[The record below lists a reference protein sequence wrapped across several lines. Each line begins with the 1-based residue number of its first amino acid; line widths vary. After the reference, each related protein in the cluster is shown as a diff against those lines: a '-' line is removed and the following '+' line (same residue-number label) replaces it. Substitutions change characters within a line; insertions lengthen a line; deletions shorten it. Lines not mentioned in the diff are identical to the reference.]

1 MVFRQNKGSPRMSS
15 SPTKIDPFFYR
26 LFILT
31 GIVIFLYIFY
41 QLTAVLVPFIVAFIL
56 AYLFNPVVKKIQQ
69 FGISHRWL
77 AILLLYIFLAIV
89 LGLVLWWLIPLVWK
103 QAEAFWNFLPKVV
116 DYYNN
121 QVRDWVTKRS
131 VIKLPPIHF
140 HDMSRGFVEYLQAN
154 YNVNDAH
161 SLFTK
166 LFLSG
171 KNIANVAG
179 MVVLIPILMFYFLY
193 NWDERLAQWQSL
205 IPRPY
210 LNKTVQ
216 IAQESDKALMA
227 FVKGQL
233 LVMFLLGTVYAVQLQ
248 LIGLNVGLIIG
259 MVAGIA
265 SFVPYLGFGVG
276 FITAIVAGFFQFGL
290 DWVKLL
296 MIAGAFMVGQA
307 VEGYVLQ
314 PLLLGDK
321 IGLSPLWV
329 MFAVLA
335 GASLMGV
342 VGMLIALPV
351 AAVLNVI
358 LQHCIEAYRESKF
371 YQENPSQN

>member
-1 MVFRQNKGSPRMSS
+1 MQSYRF
-15 SPTKIDPFFYR
+15 DPFFYR
-26 LFILT
+26 LFVLA
-31 GIVIFLYIFY
+31 GLGIFLYLLY
-41 QLTAVLVPFIVAFIL
+41 QLTSVLIPFIVAFIL
-56 AYLFNPVVKKIQQ
+56 AYLFNPVINKLQK
-69 FGISHRWL
+69 FGIPHRWL
-77 AILLLYIFLAIV
+77 AIVVLYIFLSIII
-89 LGLVLWWLIPLVWK
+89 GLVLWWLIPLIWK
-103 QAEAFWNFLPKVV
+103 QAEALWNFLPKVI

-121 QVRDWVTKRS
+121 QVRAWVTQRS
-131 VIKLPPIHF
+131 VLQLSKMEF
-140 HDMSRGFVEYLQAN
+140 HELSRGFVEYLQAN
-154 YNVNDAH
+154 YNVNDAR
-161 SLFTK
+161 SLFSK

-179 MVVLIPILMFYFLY
+179 MVALVPILMFYFLY
-193 NWDERLAQWQSL
+193 NWDERLNQWQSF

-210 LNKTVQ
+210 LNKSLQ
-216 IAQESDKALMA
+216 IANESDKALMA

-265 SFVPYLGFGVG
+265 SFVPYLGFAVG
-276 FITAIVAGFFQFGL
+276 IITAIIAGFFQFGL
-290 DWVKLL
+290 DWVKLV
-296 MIAGAFMVGQA
+296 MIVGAFMVGQA
-307 VEGYVLQ
+307 VEGYILQ

-342 VGMLIALPV
+342 VGMLIALPA
-351 AAVLNVI
+351 AAVLNVV
-358 LQHCIEAYRESKF
+358 LKHCLETYQQSKF
-371 YQENPSQN
+371 YQENHN

>member
-1 MVFRQNKGSPRMSS
+1 MQTHRF
-15 SPTKIDPFFYR
+15 DPFFHR

-31 GIVIFLYIFY
+31 GIVIFLYLTY
-41 QLTAVLVPFIVAFIL
+41 QLTAVLVPFAVAFVL
-56 AYLFNPVVKKIQQ
+56 AYLFNPIVKKIQQ
-69 FGISHRWL
+69 TGISHRWL
-77 AILLLYIFLAIV
+77 AILLLYIFLALLV
-89 LGLVLWWLIPLVWK
+89 GLVLWWLIPLVWK
-103 QAEAFWNFLPKVV
+103 QAEAFWNFLPKAI

-121 QVRDWVTKRS
+121 DLRQWVTKRS
-131 VIKLPPIHF
+131 VVKLPPVRF
-140 HDMSRGFVEYLQAN
+140 HEMSRGFVEYLQSN

-161 SLFTK
+161 SLFTRI
-166 LFLSG
+166 FLSG

-179 MVVLIPILMFYFLY
+179 SVVLIPILTFYFLY
-193 NWDERLAQWQSL
+193 GWDERLAQWQSL
-205 IPRPY
+205 IPRSY
-210 LNKTVQ
+210 VAKTTQ
-216 IAQESDKALMA
+216 IAKESDKALMA

-248 LIGLNVGLIIG
+248 LIGLDIGLIIG

-276 FITAIVAGFFQFGL
+276 FITAIIAGFFQFGL
-290 DWVKLL
+290 DWVKLV
-296 MIAGAFMVGQA
+296 MVAGAFMVGQG

-371 YQENPSQN
+371 YQENNKQIF